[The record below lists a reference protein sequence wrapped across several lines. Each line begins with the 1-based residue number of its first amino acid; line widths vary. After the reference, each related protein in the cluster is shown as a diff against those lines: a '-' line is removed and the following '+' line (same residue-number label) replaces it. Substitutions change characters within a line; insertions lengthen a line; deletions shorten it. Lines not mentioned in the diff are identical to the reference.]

1 MRSLQA
7 IKTRKED
14 KGDTS
19 KPFREFPVKKS
30 VFHIRETKPDLV
42 QKQID
47 EKIGTSKKYDT
58 QIDTKRKALN
68 KLDDQVLA
76 KRKMVEANADETL
89 ITAKAQAKKIIE
101 KARIE
106 QKEVDTLR
114 DKAHALSKTLQTKE
128 KGLGEK
134 EGRLINREKA
144 TEAERVNLS
153 ERELKIT
160 GSEKATG
167 QKLEQ
172 ASKLLVDLVSIF
184 SVGLE
189 KVTSLVTL

>member
-1 MRSLQA
+1 MRSLQD

-30 VFHIRETKPDLV
+30 VLHIRETKPDLV

-114 DKAHALSKTLQTKE
+114 DKAHTLSKTLQLKE
-128 KGLGEK
+128 KELEDK
-134 EGRLINREKA
+134 EGRLIDREKA
-144 TEAERVNLS
+144 VGAE
-153 ERELKIT
+153 KI
-160 GSEKATG
+160 
-167 QKLEQ
+167 
-172 ASKLLVDLVSIF
+172 D
-184 SVGLE
+184 
-189 KVTSLVTL
+189 